1 MTPSERRV
9 TGTLSAIYILRMLG
23 LFLLLPV
30 LALYAETLPGATPAM
45 IGLAL
50 GMYGLTQALFG
61 IPFGSASDR
70 FGRKPVITVG
80 LLLFAAGSVLA
91 AAAQSVTVII
101 AGRALQGAGAVA
113 APIMALLADLLR
125 PEQRSKGMAA
135 IGISIG
141 GAYLV
146 SLPLGPVLA
155 AWLTVPGIF
164 LMIAV
169 LALVMIGLLWW
180 QVPTPVVSRAV
191 TRPSGQLRAAL
202 SDPHLLRLYF
212 SIMALH
218 MLMTG
223 TFVVLPPLLRDN
235 LHLPAAQHLWLYL
248 PTVLLSIAA
257 MVPLIVY
264 AERRAR
270 LKQVFVAM
278 VGLLT
283 GGLLVLLEGSHALWG
298 VAAGLLAFLIAFNVL
313 EATLPSMMSRLAPM
327 AGRGSAMGVY
337 STAQFLGA
345 FIGGAGAGW
354 LRGHHGATGVLL
366 AGLALCVIWL
376 AVSVGLQAPA
386 HLKTQLVD
394 VGRLSPERARTLT
407 DELTALVGV
416 AEAVVIPEEG
426 VAYLRVDGQRFEPAS
441 LERFAAAKI

>member
-30 LALYAETLPGATPAM
+30 LALYAETLPGATPLTV
-45 IGLAL
+45 GLAL
-50 GMYGLTQALFG
+50 GMYGLTQAVFG

-70 FGRKPVITVG
+70 YGRKPVITVG

-91 AAAQSVTVII
+91 AAAHSAPAIV

-141 GAYLV
+141 AAYLA

-164 LMIAV
+164 VLIAV

-180 QVPTPVVSRAV
+180 QVPTPVVSRPV
-191 TRPSGQLRAAL
+191 SQPRGQLRAMLA
-202 SDPHLLRLYF
+202 DPHLLRLDF

-218 MLMTG
+218 ILMTG
-223 TFVVLPPLLRDN
+223 AFVMLPPLLRDR
-235 LHLPAAQHLWLYL
+235 LHLPPAQHLWLYL
-248 PTVLLSIAA
+248 PTVVLSIAA

-264 AERRAR
+264 AERRHK
-270 LKQVFVAM
+270 LKPVFLAM
-278 VGLLT
+278 VGLLA
-283 GGLLVLLEGSHALWG
+283 GGLLVLLEVGDTLWG

-313 EATLPSMMSRLAPM
+313 EATLPSMMSRLAPI
-327 AGRGSAMGVY
+327 AGRGTAMGVY

-354 LRGHHGATGVLL
+354 LRGQYGADGVLL
-366 AGLALCVIWL
+366 AGLAVCVVWL
-376 AVSVGLQAPA
+376 AVTLGLRPPA
-386 HLKTQLVD
+386 HLQTRLIE
-394 VGRLSPERARTLT
+394 VGQISPERAHGLT
-407 DELTALVGV
+407 GELMALAGV
-416 AEAVVIPEEG
+416 AEAVVILEEG

-441 LERFAAAKI
+441 LERFSVAKV